1 MGNYRI
7 AAGIVL
13 AAAALV
19 SCSRTA
25 KIELALASSPDTDI
39 VVKALDVNKYTVLDT
54 LHTDAAGKAVC
65 KVGIEDGEPEFYY
78 IYRGG
83 EKIADLLLERGDRVV
98 VSDDS
103 LGVCSVSGSAMS
115 EELYSL
121 NRDFN
126 EVAELMSDIAYDLN
140 RSYDDREVA
149 ELKRQMGET
158 YVGFYRK
165 SVKYVLENSKSM
177 TVIPVFYRTF
187 SDGLPVFGQE
197 TDGITMTAVADSLAT
212 VYPKSKYV
220 KALREEATNRM
231 NYMSLLQTVRNAPTV
246 SYFDVELPDLN
257 ADKVKLSEVD
267 APLTLLHFWT
277 ASDPE
282 QCRINLDVLKKYWD
296 RYHDRGFQIYSVA
309 IDLDK
314 TNWAK
319 IVRKQDLP
327 WINVC
332 DSRGANSPCIS
343 QYNLSSLPASF
354 FICKG
359 ELVNAE
365 ISDEKSLGAMI
376 DRLLR

>member
-13 AAAALV
+13 AATALV

-25 KIELALASSPDTDI
+25 KIEFSLASSPDTDI
-39 VVKALDVNKYTVLDT
+39 VVKALNVNKYTVLDT

-65 KVGIEDGEPEFYY
+65 KVELEKGEPEFYY
-78 IYRGG
+78 VYRRH
-83 EKIADLLLERGDRVV
+83 EKIADLLLECGDKVL

-103 LGVCSVSGSAMS
+103 LGVCSVSGSALS
-115 EELYSL
+115 EELYAL
-121 NRDFN
+121 NEDFN

-140 RSYDDREVA
+140 RSDDDKEVA

-220 KALREEATNRM
+220 KALREEAANRM

-257 ADKVKLSEVD
+257 ANKVKLSEVD
-267 APLTLLHFWT
+267 APLTMLHFWT

-296 RYHDRGFQIYSVA
+296 KYHDRGFQIYSVA
-309 IDLDK
+309 LDLDK

-343 QYNLSSLPASF
+343 QYNLNSLPASF